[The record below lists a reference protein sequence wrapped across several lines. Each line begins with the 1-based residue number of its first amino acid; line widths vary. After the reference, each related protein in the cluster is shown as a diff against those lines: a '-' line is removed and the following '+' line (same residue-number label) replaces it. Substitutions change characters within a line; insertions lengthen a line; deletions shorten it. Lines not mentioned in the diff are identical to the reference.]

1 MGKPYEFLEHTADV
15 KIRAYGKT
23 LGEAFKNAAIA
34 TTAVMTDIKQVKE
47 TEEKKIR
54 ITANDRESLLYDF
67 LQEMLYLLDTEGYL
81 AKSVK
86 RIKIQETK
94 TGYELTAT
102 LIGDHAQHGYD
113 VHTYIKAVTYNEME
127 INENEKGVIIQLVH
141 DI

>member
-1 MGKPYEFLEHTADV
+1 MKKPYEFLEHTADV

-23 LGEAFKNAAIA
+23 LGEAFKNTAIA

-102 LIGDHAQHGYD
+102 LIGDHAQRGYD

-127 INENEKGVIIQLVH
+127 INENEKGVTIQLVH